1 MSDYKACPVCGGA
14 REVPDY
20 SPVQHAIVSRKCP
33 NCKGRPWPPKR
44 VKLVQRN
51 PSYGIALA
59 VERFVDYLSQCERE
73 GLVPISRNTYDT
85 WRRRARQAAAGR
97 GKQPPGCR

>member
-33 NCKGRPWPPKR
+33 NCKGRPWPQPE
-44 VKLVQRN
+44 VPELQ
-51 PSYGIALA
+51 GQA
-59 VERFVDYLSQCERE
+59 VAAEATE
-73 GLVPISRNTYDT
+73 GQL
-85 WRRRARQAAAGR
+85 
-97 GKQPPGCR
+97 

>member
-1 MSDYKACPVCGGA
+1 MITQCCAVCGGA
-14 REVPDY
+14 GEVADY
-20 SPVQHAIVSRKCP
+20 NAVLHAIVSRRCP

-59 VERFVDYLSQCERE
+59 VERFADYLSQCERE

>member
-44 VKLVQRN
+44 VKQGQLN

-85 WRRRARQAAAGR
+85 WRRRARQAAAGVR
-97 GKQPPGCR
+97 LT